1 MMQRQ
6 SEAKEQEKVSILLVE
21 DHEIVREGL
30 KALLNS
36 QADMEVI
43 GEAGNGQAAI
53 YRARD
58 LKPAVIIMDVSMP
71 QTNGLKA
78 TNEIKK
84 ALPESKI
91 LVFTRHADSGFVQQ
105 LFRAGASGYVL
116 KQSNSSDLLR
126 AIRIVAAGN
135 TYLDPAVTAKV
146 VTGYVGKQIA
156 PALPTHS
163 KLSEREEDVLKMIAW
178 GYSNKEIAAQLDI
191 SVKTVEAH
199 KANCMKKLDCHS
211 RIDIVR
217 YALLQGWLKE
227 D

>member
-6 SEAKEQEKVSILLVE
+6 GEAKEPEKVSILLVE

-30 KALLNS
+30 KVLLNS
-36 QADMEVI
+36 QEDMEVI
-43 GEAGNGQAAI
+43 GEAGNGQSAI

-58 LKPAVIIMDVSMP
+58 LKPAVIIMDVSLP
-71 QTNGLKA
+71 KTNGLKA
-78 TNEIKK
+78 TTEIKK
-84 ALPESKI
+84 ELPQSKI
-91 LVFTRHADSGFVQQ
+91 LVFTRHADTGFMQQ

-116 KQSNSSDLLR
+116 KQSNSADLLR

-146 VTGYVGKQIA
+146 VTGNVGKQIT
-156 PALPTHS
+156 PTLPTNS